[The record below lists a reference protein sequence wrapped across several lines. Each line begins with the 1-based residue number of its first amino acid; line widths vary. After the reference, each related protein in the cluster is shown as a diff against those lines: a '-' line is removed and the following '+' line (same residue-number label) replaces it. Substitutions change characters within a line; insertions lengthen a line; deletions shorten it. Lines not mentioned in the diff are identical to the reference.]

1 MFKSVFAKYIT
12 TFILIIV
19 ISFSMILSIILSL
32 VTEYSTS
39 VRTETAKNAART
51 AEAYLALNYER
62 SDYSSLEDFVSI
74 DKNEVFEVFTSVS
87 ANSEG
92 ITIMLADDEGR
103 LLLYANEED
112 TGNFEKDYWLPE
124 PTRTKVLAGES
135 AHVTGTI
142 SGLFEKSH
150 LSYAIPVTDEMQVV
164 RGVVIASYSSNS
176 LLVLLRDMIETI
188 LASSLWVMVATL
200 IAVYFITEMITGP
213 LREMSKA
220 AKRFAVG
227 QFDVRVPVRGKDEVA
242 ELAMAFNNM
251 AHSLEN
257 LENMRN
263 TFMAN
268 VSHDLRTPMTTISG
282 FIDNI
287 LIGAI
292 PKEEQSHY
300 LGIIK
305 DEVRRLSRLVSSLL
319 DISRLQAGDRKFN
332 MTGFDICELARL
344 ILISFE
350 QKIDEKKLNVEFLCD
365 EERMFVV
372 ADRDAIHQILYN
384 ICDNGIKFASEGGD
398 YRIRIRYTD
407 ESGNDTKHDGK
418 QRKITVSVY
427 NQGEGIA
434 PEDLPFVFERF
445 YKADKSRGLDKS
457 GVGLGMF
464 ISKTIIDAHQ
474 EKLWVNSEHHR
485 FCEFFF
491 TLPRDIQS
499 NTKNNLTTHSP

>member
-1 MFKSVFAKYIT
+1 MIGGRMFKSVFAKYIT

-39 VRTETAKNAART
+39 VRTETVQNAART
-51 AEAYLALNYER
+51 AEAYLELTYER
-62 SDYSSLEDFVSI
+62 SEAISFDDFIVGDQSNI
-74 DKNEVFEVFTSVS
+74 FNVLTTVAT
-87 ANSEG
+87 NSEG
-92 ITIMLADDEGR
+92 ITIMLADGEGR
-103 LLLYANEED
+103 LMLYASSEK
-112 TGNFEKDYWLPE
+112 TGTFEKEYLIPQ
-124 PTRTKVLAGES
+124 PTRTTVLGGE
-135 AHVTGTI
+135 ATPVTETL

-150 LSYAIPVTDEMQVV
+150 LSYAIPITDEAQTV

-176 LLVLLRDMIETI
+176 LLVLLHGMIETI

-220 AKRFAVG
+220 AKSFAVG
-227 QFDVRVPVRGKDEVA
+227 KFDVRVPVRGKDEVA
-242 ELAMAFNNM
+242 ELATAFNNM
-251 AHSLEN
+251 AQSLEN

-292 PKEEQSHY
+292 PKEEQSYY
-300 LGIIK
+300 LGVIK
-305 DEVRRLSRLVSSLL
+305 EEVRRLSRLVSSLL
-319 DISRLQAGDRKFN
+319 DISRLQAGDRKFT
-332 MTGFDICELARL
+332 MASFDICELARL

-350 QKIDEKKLNVEFLCD
+350 QKIDDKKLNVEFLCD
-365 EERMFVV
+365 EERMYVV

-384 ICDNGIKFASEGGD
+384 ICDNGVKFATEGGD
-398 YRIRIRYTD
+398 YRIRIHYTD
-407 ESGNDTKHDGK
+407 EAGHDSKHHK
-418 QRKITVSVY
+418 KVTVSVY

-434 PEDLPFVFERF
+434 PEDLPYVFERF

-464 ISKTIIDAHQ
+464 IAKTIVDAHK
-474 EKLWVNSEHHR
+474 EKIWVESHYHKS
-485 FCEFFF
+485 CEFFF
-491 TLPRDIQS
+491 TLSCDTQ
-499 NTKNNLTTHSP
+499 NNNNNKTIS